1 MELTDLQFA
10 VQQQN
15 KINEFEQGIS
25 DICILLSR
33 PENTFRE
40 SDINDIRYIAE
51 TIIRMQKEL
60 KELREFKES
69 INKVIPINDHANV

>member
-15 KINEFEQGIS
+15 KINQLEE
-25 DICILLSR
+25 DLSNIQMLIDNQLCKIR
-33 PENTFRE
+33 KSGNEPTSYIME
-40 SDINDIRYIAE
+40 SIFN
-51 TIIRMQKEL
+51 MQKEL

-69 INKVIPINDHANV
+69 INKVIPINGYANT

>member
-25 DICILLSR
+25 DICILLSI

-40 SDINDIRYIAE
+40 SDITDIRYIAE

-60 KELREFKES
+60 KELRELKES
-69 INKVIPINDHANV
+69 INKVIPINGHATI